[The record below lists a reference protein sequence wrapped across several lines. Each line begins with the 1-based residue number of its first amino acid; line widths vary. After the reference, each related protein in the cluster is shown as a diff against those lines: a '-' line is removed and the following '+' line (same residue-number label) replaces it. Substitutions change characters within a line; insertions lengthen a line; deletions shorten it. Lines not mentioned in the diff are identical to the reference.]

1 MWVTYLFSEQLDL
14 QDRVGWGGRG
24 SWCGELRPRHLMW
37 DACVSTATDNSDQ
50 RSEQASAAS
59 ALDPDPGDPD
69 PALSVS
75 LFYFGGRSFQ
85 SFHQKHE
92 YW

>member
-1 MWVTYLFSEQLDL
+1 
-14 QDRVGWGGRG
+14 
-24 SWCGELRPRHLMW
+24 MW

-92 YW
+92 YWQVFKAHLGVLSGPFGWTFGNNHSYEQSEQEPT